1 MHSIVID
8 TWKNELLQN
17 DQGRKFIIN
26 GFHTVVSHYR
36 RIHISLLNFEF
47 KHNYVERGIPF
58 LIGIGSPI
66 DRINLKNILTID
78 SRTIVQMHSFQF
90 FGEFNAQNITYQD
103 IPDTDAALYINMIA
117 KVSLKD
123 ISFINFTS
131 NPQKPFSPL
140 TISNTPAS
148 VVIIDTLRVE
158 NCTLHTLS
166 LVKLISN
173 PLSFEVKNAVYD
185 NIVMDNHISL
195 IELAD
200 ISVVKIS
207 NHTVNNIS
215 LLSNAEASNVLI
227 NFKQL
232 TLIDTS
238 IILIEDIAI
247 FSSEISFMTMGNLQ
261 NSTNM
266 AKDFSVNNLS
276 MKNAYLESS
285 IALIST
291 QGFDSSGGVNV
302 KFHNLTISGIE
313 FRTTAESIDFKH
325 HLQNPVTISNSTFEN
340 ITSGSISL
348 KVHGNDKLTSKV
360 LFNN

>member
-1 MHSIVID
+1 M
-8 TWKNELLQN
+8 QN
-17 DQGRKFIIN
+17 DEGNKFISN
-26 GFHTVVSHYR
+26 GFLALIPHYR
-36 RIHISLLNFEF
+36 RISFSASNYVFR
-47 KHNYVERGIPF
+47 HNYVRQGMAF
-58 LIGIGSPI
+58 MIGIGTPI
-66 DRINLKNILTID
+66 DTMNLKNILTID
-78 SRTIVQMHSFQF
+78 SGTIAQMHSFQL
-90 FGEFNAQNITYQD
+90 FGELNAQNITYQD

-207 NHTVNNIS
+207 NHRVNNIS

-227 NFKQL
+227 DFKQL

-291 QGFDSSGGVNV
+291 QGFDSSGEINV
-302 KFHNLTISGIE
+302 KFHNLTVSGIE
-313 FRTTAESIDFKH
+313 FRTTGELIDFKH
-325 HLQNPVTISNSTFEN
+325 HLQNPVEISNSTFEN

-348 KVHGNDKLTSKV
+348 KVHVNDKLTSKA
-360 LFNN
+360 LFTN